1 MYELILENVNG
12 NVVNIND
19 GVNYT
24 VVTALGLNPPSASIF
39 TAKSPNRKGVKYN
52 GSTLNE
58 RIITLQIKIHG
69 DIVAN
74 RNALYAWV
82 DSEQYCKVSYKN
94 ELKNVYCEG
103 HIQDCDIDLFTNNE
117 IVNVA
122 ILCEDPYW
130 IAVHEE
136 SVSLTSVV
144 KNFVFPFAINV
155 AGIPFSTITRT
166 AEVTINNEGA
176 ETGARFI
183 IHCDG
188 NIKNLTIYDGKDTA
202 RRFVI
207 NTELLTDWIV
217 VIDTDRSPKTVKAY
231 KPDGTTE
238 NLLKYVNSPTWF
250 TIKKGEN
257 VFGYTATS
265 GADNADITIS
275 YQDKCLGV

>member
-12 NVVNIND
+12 NVVNVND
-19 GVNYT
+19 GVKYSII
-24 VVTALGLNPPSASIF
+24 TALGLNPPSASIF

-58 RIITLQIKIHG
+58 RIIVLKIKILG

-74 RNALYAWV
+74 RNALYSWV
-82 DSEQYCKVSYKN
+82 DSEQYCKVYYKN
-94 ELKNVYCEG
+94 EVKNVYCEG
-103 HIQDCDIDLFTNNE
+103 HIQDCDIDLFTDNE
-117 IVNVA
+117 IVEVS
-122 ILCEDPYW
+122 ILCENPYW
-130 IAVHEE
+130 ITAHEE
-136 SVSLTSVV
+136 NVSLTSVI

-155 AGIPFSTITRT
+155 TGIPFSTVTRT
-166 AEVTINNEGA
+166 AEVSINNTGA

-183 IHCDG
+183 IQCDG
-188 NIKNLTIYDGKDTA
+188 DIENLTIYDGNDSAKKFA
-202 RRFVI
+202 I
-207 NTELLTDWIV
+207 NTKLLENWIV

-238 NLLKYVNSPTWF
+238 NLLKYVNNPTWF
-250 TIKKGEN
+250 TIKKGVN

>member
-1 MYELILENVNG
+1 MYELRLENENG
-12 NVVNIND
+12 DVINVND
-19 GVNYT
+19 GVKYT
-24 VVTALGLNPPSASIF
+24 VLAALGLNPPSASIF

-58 RIITLQIKIHG
+58 RTIVLQIKILG
-69 DIVAN
+69 DIATN

-117 IVNVA
+117 IVNVS
-122 ILCEDPYW
+122 ILCENPYW
-130 IAVHEE
+130 ITVHEE

-155 AGIPFSTITRT
+155 AGIPFSTITRS
-166 AEVTINNEGA
+166 AEVTINNAGA

-183 IHCDG
+183 IKCDSE
-188 NIKNLTIYDGKDTA
+188 IQNLTIYDGKDA
-202 RRFVI
+202 SRKFVI
-207 NTELLTDWIV
+207 STTLLINWIV

-238 NLLKYVNSPTWF
+238 NLLKYVNNPTWF

>member
-1 MYELILENVNG
+1 MYELKLENVNG
-12 NVVNIND
+12 NVVNVND
-19 GVNYT
+19 GVKYT
-24 VVTALGLNPPSASIF
+24 VISALGLNPPSASIF

-58 RIITLQIKIHG
+58 RNIVLQIKILG
-69 DIVAN
+69 DIEAN

-82 DSEQYCKVSYKN
+82 DCEQYCKVSYKN
-94 ELKNVYCEG
+94 EIKNVYCEG
-103 HIQDCDIDLFTNNE
+103 HIQECDIDLFTDNE

-122 ILCEDPYW
+122 ILCADPYW
-130 IAVHEE
+130 VTVHEE
-136 SVSLTSVV
+136 SVSLTSIV

-155 AGIPFSTITRT
+155 AGIPFSTITRS

-183 IHCDG
+183 IKCDG
-188 NIKNLTIYDGKDTA
+188 DIKNLTLYDGKDTT

-207 NTELLTDWIV
+207 NAELLKNWIV

-238 NLLKYVNSPTWF
+238 NLLKYVNNPTWF

>member
-1 MYELILENVNG
+1 MYELRLENENG
-12 NVVNIND
+12 DVINVND
-19 GVNYT
+19 GVKYT
-24 VVTALGLNPPSASIF
+24 VLAALGLNPPSASIF

-58 RIITLQIKIHG
+58 RTIVLQIKILG
-69 DIVAN
+69 DIATN

-94 ELKNVYCEG
+94 EIKNVYCEG

-117 IVNVA
+117 VVNVS
-122 ILCEDPYW
+122 ILCENPYW
-130 IAVHEE
+130 ITVHEE

-155 AGIPFSTITRT
+155 AGIPFSTITRS
-166 AEVTINNEGA
+166 AEVTINNVGA

-183 IHCDG
+183 IKCDG
-188 NIKNLTIYDGKDTA
+188 DVKNLTIYDGKDAA
-202 RRFVI
+202 RKFVI
-207 NTELLTDWIV
+207 AAELLTNWIV

-238 NLLKYVNSPTWF
+238 NLLKYVNNPTWF

-265 GADNADITIS
+265 GADNTDITIS